1 MHLPPPERHPPPQDF
16 RGWVGLGWGL
26 MRGFFFFRLMFFF
39 FFLLLAKWNRMYA
52 YAFARTPLL
61 TFNFNLPLTLTY
73 LCWVCDAVCLSTRL
87 TAMMMMMMILPF
99 FSTLA

>member
-1 MHLPPPERHPPPQDF
+1 
-16 RGWVGLGWGL
+16 
-26 MRGFFFFRLMFFF
+26 
-39 FFLLLAKWNRMYA
+39 MYA

-73 LCWVCDAVCLSTRL
+73 LCDAVCLSTRL